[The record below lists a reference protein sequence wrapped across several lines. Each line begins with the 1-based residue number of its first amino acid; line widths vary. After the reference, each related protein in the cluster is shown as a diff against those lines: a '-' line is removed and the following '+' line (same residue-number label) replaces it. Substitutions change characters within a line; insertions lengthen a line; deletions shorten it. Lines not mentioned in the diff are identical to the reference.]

1 MRLTPAPDAV
11 MPSSPRPPPRLL
23 RLTPENRKTCEESLS
38 TGSEP
43 QASHFLPRWCF
54 RPSRVAQNHRARPA
68 EAARTGCWAPRTTY
82 PPHRPDPDD
91 PASAHSPT
99 CERVGAGQVVT
110 REVDEGMVLRVDE
123 LGLRGHVAGVLH
135 GAGRV
140 DDVLPGALD
149 VTARLYEVGAQAQ
162 SAFWCYNACH
172 VSQCLSGFSGP
183 HAAWRGS
190 GGVSGVF
197 AAAQA
202 PRYGPGTFGIPSGEV
217 SRLLL
222 VT

>member
-1 MRLTPAPDAV
+1 MKTRKLTHTTITTVAVLGTTATEGRRGGEADAC
-11 MPSSPRPPPRLL
+11 PRRGHALEPPPPPRLL

-43 QASHFLPRWCF
+43 RASHFLPRWCF

-68 EAARTGCWAPRTTY
+68 EAARTRCWAPRTTY

-140 DDVLPGALD
+140 DDVHLQHRHTQRPERGPGAGE
-149 VTARLYEVGAQAQ
+149 R
-162 SAFWCYNACH
+162 F
-172 VSQCLSGFSGP
+172 
-183 HAAWRGS
+183 
-190 GGVSGVF
+190 
-197 AAAQA
+197 
-202 PRYGPGTFGIPSGEV
+202 PS
-217 SRLLL
+217 SRD
-222 VT
+222 